1 MATGLAL
8 NTPLAEALNNRIQPK
23 LVEIG
28 WSVGDENSPLG
39 EYICLMM
46 VNGKSQ
52 DQIAAELSGD
62 LLGLG
67 PDDASA
73 AQFASWLFDEF
84 DMLKQ
89 TIGGAVDVAPED
101 HKSPAN
107 ADEEMGEADEADEDA
122 LDGNGVYV
130 VPPPMQ
136 SACC

>member
-1 MATGLAL
+1 MTLAL

-28 WSVGDENSPLG
+28 WSVGDDNSPLG

-67 PDDASA
+67 PDDESASM
-73 AQFASWLFDEF
+73 FARWLFDELE
-84 DMLKQ
+84 MLKKTMGSDETAAQ
-89 TIGGAVDVAPED
+89 QEAKQED
-101 HKSPAN
+101 YEN
-107 ADEEMGEADEADEDA
+107 GMDEEMGDAENIPDGPDGAYVSPLLHEAG
-122 LDGNGVYV
+122 DG
-130 VPPPMQ
+130 
-136 SACC
+136 C

>member
-1 MATGLAL
+1 MALAL

-28 WSVGDENSPLG
+28 WSVGDDNSPLG

-52 DQIAAELSGD
+52 DQIASELSGD

-73 AQFASWLFDEF
+73 AQFARWLFDELET
-84 DMLKQ
+84 LKKSMEEAN
-89 TIGGAVDVAPED
+89 GDAEKSVA
-101 HKSPAN
+101 N
-107 ADEEMGEADEADEDA
+107 GDEEMGDA
-122 LDGNGVYV
+122 EETPEGAYV
-130 VPPPMQ
+130 LSSCHDFCGPTDDV
-136 SACC
+136 